1 VTEPTTEDECAKY
14 IRRYKREK
22 AARHEA
28 ERILKEK
35 SREMYSTNERLNQVL
50 KERDDVIAQKTLAL
64 KVALKKAEQA
74 NVAKSRFLA
83 NMSHEIRT
91 PMNAIIGM
99 TELVL
104 NTRLNPQQTNYLNKV
119 HASSLSLLDLINDIL
134 DLSRIEAEKVEIQ
147 HQEFSLSEL
156 LVTLSTLVAPRAW
169 AKGLELVF
177 DVPFDTRQPFI
188 GDPSRI
194 GQVLTNLVDNA
205 IKFTQQGAVRVSV
218 QQQSPMP
225 TDVELCFRVQDTGSG
240 IDEHDLA
247 KIFSSFN
254 QLDISTTRQHGGTGL
269 GLAISKKLSNLMG
282 GDIAVES
289 VPGEGSC
296 FTFSVRVATT
306 TADTGM
312 KQKLADAE
320 FAELKLLLVDSG
332 VWTGDSLT
340 RLFDALSISYQR
352 IHLPQ
357 EINRFEK
364 LDMASFNLVIID
376 DKVPGHWQ
384 VGGCPLFATS
394 AGYQGQAVIML
405 VDDHFDRQLI
415 SACQPLQ
422 RFEIYELSRPFLP
435 SDVINA
441 LRRAGAGQ
449 AAAMPD
455 ADVNTS
461 NDLAAALEKL
471 RGARLLVAE
480 DNLLNQ
486 ELIVDLLKKNDIAA
500 DIASNGI
507 EVLEKIQMNRY
518 DGILMDCVMPEMDG
532 YEATRAIR
540 ENLYFA
546 SLPIVALSA
555 DSTPEDIERAR
566 NAGMD
571 DHVAKPVNVRQL
583 MLTLARWIMP
593 QKHHQARLP
602 DSRMAK
608 PASLHSPADSLNLL
622 DVDKALEMIDHD
634 EALYLQILQSFRA
647 NHAGAMNDIEAL
659 YQRNERSELLRQVHS
674 LKGLAATIGAVTLN
688 SEVAELEGV
697 LKKAEP
703 ADAQLGRVKSA
714 FTAVMSEV
722 DDYVAGA
729 NRIQQSQAEANPAP
743 INDAVDLQHYLQQLK
758 LRVDDF
764 DTEADEFLS
773 VFLDHASA
781 TQQKTLNRIKE
792 LLQRY
797 DFEQASELL
806 GTMMENPGD

>member
-1 VTEPTTEDECAKY
+1 VNSPATEDECAKY

-28 ERILKEK
+28 ERILKDK
-35 SREMYSTNERLNQVL
+35 SREMYYTNERLNHVL

-104 NTRLNPQQTNYLNKV
+104 NTSLTPQQTNYLNKV

-156 LVTLSTLVAPRAW
+156 LATLSTLVAPRAW

-177 DVPFDTRQPFI
+177 DVPFDAQEQFM

-194 GQVLTNLVDNA
+194 SQVLTNLVDNA
-205 IKFTQQGAVRVSV
+205 IKFTRQGAVRVSV
-218 QQQSPMP
+218 QQQSPTP

-240 IDEHDLA
+240 IDDHDLE

-289 VPGEGSC
+289 VPGEGSS
-296 FTFSVRVATT
+296 FSFSVRVAP
-306 TADTGM
+306 AAGGPVM
-312 KQKLADAE
+312 KHKLADAE
-320 FAELKLLLVDSG
+320 FADLKLLLVDSG
-332 VWTGDSLT
+332 VWAGDILA
-340 RLFDALSISYQR
+340 RLFDALPLTYQR
-352 IHLPQ
+352 IQLPQ
-357 EINRFEK
+357 ESDRLEQ
-364 LDMASFNLVIID
+364 LDMTRFNLVIID
-376 DKVPGHWQ
+376 DKASGHWLEE
-384 VGGCPLFATS
+384 GCQLFSTP
-394 AGYQGQAVIML
+394 AGYQGSAVIML
-405 VDDHFDRQLI
+405 VDDHFDRQL
-415 SACQPLQ
+415 STACQALQ
-422 RFEIYELSRPFLP
+422 RFDIFELSRPFLP
-435 SDVINA
+435 ADVINA

-449 AAAMPD
+449 ALAIPD
-455 ADVNTS
+455 PDDDMRN
-461 NDLAAALEKL
+461 LATALAKL
-471 RGARLLVAE
+471 RGAKLLVAE

-486 ELIVDLLKKNDIAA
+486 ELIVDLLKKNDIVA
-500 DIASNGI
+500 DIAANGI
-507 EVLEKIQMNRY
+507 EVLEKIQRNRY

-540 ENLYFA
+540 ENQYFA

-555 DSTPEDIERAR
+555 DTTPEDIERAR

-571 DHVAKPVNVRQL
+571 DHVAKPLNVRHL
-583 MLTLARWIMP
+583 MLTLARWIKP
-593 QKHHQARLP
+593 QPQHKVMLP
-602 DSRMAK
+602 DSGVTKPPAK
-608 PASLHSPADSLNLL
+608 HSPSQGFRLL
-622 DVDKALEMIDHD
+622 EVTRALDMIDHD
-634 EALYLQILQSFRA
+634 EALYAQILQSFRA
-647 NHAGAMNDIEAL
+647 NHAGVIDDIEAL
-659 YQRNERSELLRQVHS
+659 YERNERPELLRQVHS
-674 LKGLAATIGAVTLN
+674 LKGLAATIGAVSLN
-688 SEVAELEGV
+688 SEVAELETL
-697 LKKAEP
+697 LKNVQP
-703 ADAQLGRVKSA
+703 ASVQLGRVKSA
-714 FTAVMSEV
+714 FTALMGEV

-729 NRIQQSQAEANPAP
+729 DRVQQGQAESDLEPSD
-743 INDAVDLQHYLQQLK
+743 DAVDIPHYLHQLK
-758 LRVDDF
+758 MRVDDF

-773 VFLDHASA
+773 VFLSHASPS
-781 TQQKTLNRIKE
+781 QQNTLSRIKE